1 MVPVLRSTYT
11 ATPTQTPATALSLHP
26 ILILSLLILLNLGLY
41 VYQRKRIRT
50 TYREIQ
56 TFEYD
61 DFLVILAQIK
71 MKRLATEKELQVIV
85 AKYADL
91 QQEMN
96 HQRAVKDLIER
107 LTGRSGASQFRSS
120 IDSSL
125 DLLHLSG

>member
-26 ILILSLLILLNLGLY
+26 ILILSLLILLNLGLN
-41 VYQRKRIRT
+41 VYQCKRIRT

-56 TFEYD
+56 TFVYD